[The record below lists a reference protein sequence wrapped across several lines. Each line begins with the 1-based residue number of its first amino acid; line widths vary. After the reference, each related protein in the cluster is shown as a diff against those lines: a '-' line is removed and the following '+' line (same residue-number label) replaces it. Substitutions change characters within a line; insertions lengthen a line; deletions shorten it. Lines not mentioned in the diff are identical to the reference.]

1 MGDVAG
7 THAEAG
13 VQQPEAL
20 EAAMRKLEGERQATE
35 IAHLCAGHAR
45 DVAASTM
52 APTEP
57 GLNSSAVKT

>member
-20 EAAMRKLEGERQATE
+20 EAAMRKLEGERQAAE

-52 APTEP
+52 APSP
-57 GLNSSAVKT
+57 A